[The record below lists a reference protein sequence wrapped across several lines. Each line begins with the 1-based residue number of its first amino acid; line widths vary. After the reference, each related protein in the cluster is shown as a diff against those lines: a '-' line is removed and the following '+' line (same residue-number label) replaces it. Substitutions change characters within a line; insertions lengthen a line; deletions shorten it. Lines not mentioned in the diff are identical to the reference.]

1 MPISNVDYSEIL
13 EIIQEENCALFI
25 GPGLL
30 KDDNGKLLEDSMWE
44 SIDASGDD
52 NKFIRRYYKEDGLVL
67 LHEENMRRRLV
78 RRIRSYYNDEQHQS
92 KAKEVLRM
100 ITRLPISLIFNLT
113 KHNLLGE
120 EFDDENQPH
129 HYDFY
134 FKGHPHQPFIAPSR
148 EKPLVYN
155 LLGDVDEPESI
166 ILTHKDLFD
175 YLESIF
181 AGNSMAPELRKLI
194 QDTDFF
200 IFLGLPFEKW
210 YMQLLLRVLYHIS
223 SRLEKIEQ
231 FASLP
236 GTENV
241 NTLFE
246 DEFKIQFMPDDG
258 MTFMT
263 GLYNLFE
270 EKGMLKSVS
279 EEEIDRDVES
289 VLEQAKED
297 ISRDKLK
304 RGMRAME
311 YVLENNKPLTDEKM
325 NEFLAS
331 KQLYNNLMNKEMS
344 GVATTDDRTD
354 MRKVVIRFIALTDE
368 IKDLFS

>member
-1 MPISNVDYSEIL
+1 MPESSVDYHEIL
-13 EIIQEENCALFI
+13 DIILEENCALFI

-30 KDDNGKLLEDSMWE
+30 RDNDNHLLEESMWNT
-44 SIDASGDD
+44 IGAS
-52 NKFIRRYYKEDGLVL
+52 NKENRFIRTYYKEDGLVL

-78 RRIRSYYNDEQHQS
+78 RKIRSFYNNEDQLS
-92 KAKEVLRM
+92 NTKEILQKIM
-100 ITRLPISLIFNLT
+100 RLPIPLIFNLG

-120 EFDDENQPH
+120 VFEESNQAH

-134 FKGHPHQPFIAPSR
+134 FKGHPYQPFVTPDKD
-148 EKPLVYN
+148 KPLIYN

-231 FASLP
+231 FASQP
-236 GTENV
+236 SVENV
-241 NTLFE
+241 NTIFK

-258 MTFMT
+258 LTFVN
-263 GLYNLFE
+263 GLYSLFE
-270 EKGMLKSVS
+270 EEGKLKELGGDDDDADIVASLDKVKEDFSNDKMKRGMKSM
-279 EEEIDRDVES
+279 ES
-289 VLEQAKED
+289 VLNSNQPMTTQ
-297 ISRDKLK
+297 L
-304 RGMRAME
+304 
-311 YVLENNKPLTDEKM
+311 L
-325 NEFLAS
+325 NEFLSS
-331 KQLYNNLMNKEMS
+331 KQLYNSIINRDMAGMAEPSDKS
-344 GVATTDDRTD
+344 D
-354 MRKVVIRFIALTDE
+354 MRKLIMRLMNMVDE
-368 IKDLFS
+368 IKDLFE